1 MEIVFL
7 FICNGVTGKRL
18 QRTLL
23 LRRPTVM
30 RGCAICCIAVGSTV
44 RCAHQCVSAAV
55 DLVEKSTRK
64 RTKEEQSTCL
74 NDRWRIVYSFVRFM

>member
-44 RCAHQCVSAAV
+44 AV
-55 DLVEKSTRK
+55 A
-64 RTKEEQSTCL
+64 RT
-74 NDRWRIVYSFVRFM
+74 NVYLQQ